1 MAIKWHLK
9 ELMDEARLTYRDLNK
24 ESGVSTEIVTRLIN
38 EEDAAASSKTV
49 DRLLAALQPR
59 IKRRLTT
66 NDLQEW
72 IWTDSELDK
81 AVKKIEEHFEG
92 PGRHPWE
99 VIAPTASATARQQQ
113 RAALTPAVGAQMP
126 PTDPT
131 LTPAEAERRAELLR
145 QAAQASDNLRSFG
158 EQLNAKNA
166 GGPDPA
172 IVGKWDV
179 GDLGIKRRDR

>member
-1 MAIKWHLK
+1 MAKRTVLSERK
-9 ELMDEARLTYRDLNK
+9 TK
-24 ESGVSTEIVTRLIN
+24 
-38 EEDAAASSKTV
+38 AAAAMIGVTLEHVNEQAGLGVAYVSRKWGRDNIELSTINRIANV
-49 DRLLAALQPR
+49 LGCSACDITEEIDDAPAALP
-59 IKRRLTT
+59 
-66 NDLQEW
+66 
-72 IWTDSELDK
+72 
-81 AVKKIEEHFEG
+81 
-92 PGRHPWE
+92 P
-99 VIAPTASATARQQQ
+99 APAASATARQQQ
-113 RAALTPAVGAQMP
+113 RAALTPTVGAQMP